1 MTAKYVDAPS
11 RPALRTVCPHLLLL
25 LRYCLQNLVQYF
37 KFTKLGPLSTQ
48 LPFNDTLLVIP
59 FFKKKGKYE
68 YCFDSKPSNYWLSTI
83 VDF

>member
-25 LRYCLQNLVQYF
+25 LRYCLQNLF

-48 LPFNDTLLVIP
+48 LSFNDTPLVIL
-59 FFKKKGKYE
+59 FFKKKGKYD
-68 YCFDSKPSNYWLSTI
+68 YCFDSIPLNYRLSTI
-83 VDF
+83 VGF